1 MTRVRIYALLLA
13 GGIALSLAGCAGQH
27 ALTEETGRTEINSQI
42 SQTAEPEKEA
52 SVIEADGLLP
62 AEDGSA
68 PAKSETETPAAE
80 PAEPQTPA
88 EKEQRPETPSAPAQT
103 GQPQAPKQQTPEP
116 SETAPV
122 QGQEAA
128 SQPTAQTEPAQAE
141 PGAESPAPEPS
152 VPETPAFDVGYW
164 VSFAKGYAQSIG
176 LELDSEA
183 TGCWD
188 NPIIASANSKYL
200 ERDLCGMLDKYNR
213 DPDITAVWIW
223 AEQRTETSWDIY
235 IGYA

>member
-1 MTRVRIYALLLA
+1 MTKFRIYALLLA

-27 ALTEETGRTEINSQI
+27 ALTEETGRAEINSQI

-52 SVIEADGLLP
+52 SAIEADGLLP

-68 PAKSETETPAAE
+68 PAESETETPAAE
-80 PAEPQTPA
+80 PAE
-88 EKEQRPETPSAPAQT
+88 KEQKPETPSAPAQT

-122 QGQEAA
+122 QGQTPA

-141 PGAESPAPEPS
+141 RGAESPAPEPS

-188 NPIIASANSKYL
+188 NPTAASAKSIYL
-200 ERDLCGMLDKYNR
+200 KRDLCGMLDKYNR

>member
-1 MTRVRIYALLLA
+1 MTKVRIYALLLA

-27 ALTEETGRTEINSQI
+27 TLTEETGRTETNSQI
-42 SQTAEPEKEA
+42 MQTAEPEKEA
-52 SVIEADGLLP
+52 SAIETDSLLP

-68 PAKSETETPAAE
+68 PAEPETETPAAE
-80 PAEPQTPA
+80 PAEAQIPA
-88 EKEQRPETPSAPAQT
+88 EKEQRPETPAASMQT
-103 GQPQAPKQQTPEP
+103 GQPQTPKQQTPEP
-116 SETAPV
+116 SETAPQ
-122 QGQEAA
+122 QGREAA
-128 SQPTAQTEPAQAE
+128 SQPMEQTEPAQAE
-141 PGAESPAPEPS
+141 PSTEPPAPE
-152 VPETPAFDVGYW
+152 PETPAFDVGYW
-164 VSFAKGYAQSIG
+164 VSFAKGYAQSVG

-188 NPIIASANSKYL
+188 NPTAASAKSIYL